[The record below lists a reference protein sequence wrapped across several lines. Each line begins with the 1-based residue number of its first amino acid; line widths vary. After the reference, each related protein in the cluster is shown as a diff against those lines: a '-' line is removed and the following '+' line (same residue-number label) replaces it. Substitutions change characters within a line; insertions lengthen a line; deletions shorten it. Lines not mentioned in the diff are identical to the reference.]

1 MIPYDPHRQ
10 VIDPRQLVREHGRDA
25 LAELVARESGYIFQ
39 LRPLKDLCQS
49 LKSGMPLLAEGER
62 GGGKT
67 EMVDALAYS
76 CNRPYFELQ
85 GMDDLRLKDILF
97 EWDELGQNNFVVQA
111 VTSNELSLEEAR
123 RQQWRKEFLNL
134 GEILKAYDYLAITD
148 VVPIVKLD
156 EFEKLPQACQAF
168 FYQLF
173 TDGHASVPRLSEN
186 NGHIGVGKT
195 HDKPIV
201 ILTSYNQHIIHL
213 PHRSNCVY
221 TKVRLT
227 SDLEE
232 ARILHS
238 RVPLAPATLL
248 TQVVKV
254 VRYIRVMMPTVR
266 DKPGLRES
274 IAFLQALVT
283 AEIEDI
289 TAEVIDDHL
298 GFIARGAD
306 DLTNLEFGLPRLA
319 RAAHTPDSVTEQ
331 MIQQVLVETEVSLR
345 EAARS
350 QENAETS
357 GQSSL

>member
-1 MIPYDPHRQ
+1 MIPSDSDRQ
-10 VIDPRQLVREHGRDA
+10 VIDPRLLVHELGRDA
-25 LAELVARESGYIFQ
+25 LAELVARESGYMFQ
-39 LRPLKDLCQS
+39 LRPLKDLCQA

-67 EMVDALAYS
+67 EMVDALAFA

-85 GMDDLRLKDILF
+85 GMEGLKLNDILF
-97 EWDELGQNNFVVQA
+97 EWDEQGQNNFVVQA
-111 VTSNELSLEEAR
+111 VASNELLLEEAR
-123 RQQWRKEFLNL
+123 RQQWRKEFLTL
-134 GEILKAYDYLAITD
+134 GEILKAYDYLATTS

-173 TDGHASVPRLSEN
+173 TDGHASIPRLSEN
-186 NGHIGVGKT
+186 NGHIGVSKA

-201 ILTSYNQHIIHL
+201 ILTSNNQHIVHPPL
-213 PHRSNCVY
+213 RSRCIY
-221 TKVRLT
+221 TKVRLPT
-227 SDLEE
+227 DLEE

-238 RVPLAPATLL
+238 RVPLAPASLL

-274 IAFLQALVT
+274 ISLLRALVT
-283 AEIEDI
+283 EQIEVV

-306 DLTNLEFGLPRLA
+306 DLTNLELGLPRLEN
-319 RAAHTPDSVTEQ
+319 AAHTPDTVTEQ
-331 MIQQVLVETEVSLR
+331 MVEDIFGVSVVRLQ
-345 EAARS
+345 EAA
-350 QENAETS
+350 
-357 GQSSL
+357 